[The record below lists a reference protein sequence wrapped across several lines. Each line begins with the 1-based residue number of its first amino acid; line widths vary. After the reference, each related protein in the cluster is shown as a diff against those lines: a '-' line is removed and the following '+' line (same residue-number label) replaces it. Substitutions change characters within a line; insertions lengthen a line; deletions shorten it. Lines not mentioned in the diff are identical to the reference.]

1 MRTKS
6 LVAAFAVLLLT
17 SVAVAPAAAAPGDG
31 VDACKNADEGPS
43 GDAGPP
49 SFVGGVIDSVTPDFL
64 SNLFADLPV
73 PGFVKGFFGAG
84 SSC

>member
-1 MRTKS
+1 MRSKS
-6 LVAAFAVLLLT
+6 LVAALAVLLLT
-17 SVAVAPAAAAPGDG
+17 SVVVAPAAAAPGDQ
-31 VDACKNADEGPS
+31 VDDCKNADEGPS

-49 SFVGGVIDSVTPDFL
+49 SFVGDVVDSVTPDFL
-64 SNLFADLPV
+64 SGLFADLPV